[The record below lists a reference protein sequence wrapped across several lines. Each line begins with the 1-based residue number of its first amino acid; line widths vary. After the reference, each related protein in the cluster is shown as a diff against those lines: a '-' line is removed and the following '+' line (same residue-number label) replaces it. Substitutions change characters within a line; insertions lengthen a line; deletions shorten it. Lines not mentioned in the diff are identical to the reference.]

1 MNKIQAIQRSK
12 LNTSYGGVGSTID
25 TIENLSYI
33 VDPFNE
39 WYIYKKLANTRHR
52 RDVYPRLIH
61 KEDRLQE
68 RVKKLG
74 FGNLREFFLTEAFE
88 GENIKEWNPNPE
100 SIKRMVSSHYFP
112 RMFYCSNPKC
122 HKLHKINDWKNEWK
136 LGDWDKRVPK
146 CHYCSQKKGT
156 KVFAPN
162 LIQVRFV
169 LASMETGDL
178 RDLPWGQIYAKKGT
192 NDGCPSV
199 WDFTLKPTIAERNVT
214 FNIRKGGSDLI
225 DINIKSDNGV
235 IVTMAEIM
243 NHYFIMD
250 LNGKK
255 VAYRPVI
262 RSANNVYFSYVVS
275 SVYIPKYVPTQQEID
290 DIKYKVD
297 NYTAS
302 AKQIAGERGCH
313 LSAAEIQAIIDNNF
327 TVPFP
332 DYSTEEMFRLDE
344 FDCLTN
350 DANYKDGVFADDEDR
365 LLVEKYMWT
374 SPSISCI
381 KQLYLFKRLNVTS
394 AQVAYSRIDKISPS
408 CLANW
413 KGKSDNPKYWYDV
426 NSNSINQD
434 VEVAL
439 HPTCEDISTVE
450 RMPVVSSYGEGFFV
464 ELDKSEMPKEENEKA
479 VFLHT
484 LSHLVMKSLEFYCGY
499 PISSMNERL
508 YILPQK
514 ITKADDDKYG
524 FMIYSANGEAGSYGG
539 ITSLFETGKIET
551 IIRQAFESAEDCPN
565 DPICE
570 SEGGSCFACVHI
582 PETACELFNSKLNRN
597 VVINYWTDKKEVM
610 ETDKSVD
617 STTILVSECSYRAA
631 DKIDDNQ
638 RHNSKT
644 TNITTSNNP
653 SQPNIADD
661 DDILA

>member
-25 TIENLSYI
+25 TIDNLSYI

-39 WYIYKKLANTRHR
+39 WPIYKKLENIRHR
-52 RDVYPRLIH
+52 NDVYPRLIH
-61 KEDRLQE
+61 KEDRLLE
-68 RVKKLG
+68 RIKKVG
-74 FGNLREFFLTEAFE
+74 FSELKEFFLTESFE
-88 GENIKEWNPNPE
+88 GEDIKEWLPIDGQ
-100 SIKRMVSSHYFP
+100 IKRMVSSHYFP
-112 RMFYCSNPKC
+112 RMFYCPKC
-122 HKLHKINDWKNEWK
+122 HRLHEINEWK
-136 LGDWDKRVPK
+136 NNWAFGEWEKRVPK
-146 CHYCSQKKGT
+146 CHYCSQKKGK

-178 RDLPWGQIYAKKGT
+178 RDLPWGQIYAKKGK

-199 WDFTLKPTIAERNVT
+199 WDFTLNPPISERNVT

-225 DINIKSDNGV
+225 DINVKSDNGV

-243 NHYFIMD
+243 NHYFVMN
-250 LNGKK
+250 LNGRN

-262 RSANNVYFSYVVS
+262 RSANNVYFSYVIN
-275 SVYIPKYVPTQQEID
+275 SVYIPKYVPTSQEIAK
-290 DIKYKVD
+290 IKTAVEED
-297 NYTAS
+297 NWDA
-302 AKQIAGERGCH
+302 AKIKTRYDSIIH
-313 LSAAEIQAIIDNNF
+313 LSVQEIQAIIDNDYV
-327 TVPFP
+327 VPFP

-350 DANYKDGVFADDEDR
+350 DVNYKDGVFADDEDR
-365 LLVEKYMWT
+365 LLVEKYEW
-374 SPSISCI
+374 SSQPISCI

-394 AQVAYSRIDKISPS
+394 AQVAYSRIEKISPS
-408 CLANW
+408 YLASW
-413 KGKSDNPKYWYDV
+413 KGKSENPKFWYDV
-426 NSNSINQD
+426 NSNSINQN

-439 HPTCEDISTVE
+439 HPTCEDITNVD

-464 ELDKSEMPKEENEKA
+464 ELDKNKMPKDEIEKA

-508 YILPQK
+508 YILPK
-514 ITKADDDKYG
+514 SITMADEDKYG

-570 SEGGSCFACVHI
+570 SEGGSCFACVQI
-582 PETACELFNSKLNRN
+582 PETACELFNKKLSRN
-597 VVINYWTDKKEVM
+597 VIKDWNAKNL
-610 ETDKSVD
+610 SV
-617 STTILVSECSYRAA
+617 
-631 DKIDDNQ
+631 
-638 RHNSKT
+638 
-644 TNITTSNNP
+644 TS
-653 SQPNIADD
+653 DTVE
-661 DDILA
+661 

>member
-25 TIENLSYI
+25 TIDNLSYMI
-33 VDPFNE
+33 MPFNE
-39 WYIYKKLANTRHR
+39 WAINEYIKDKRNAKYVSDLLVE
-52 RDVYPRLIH
+52 D
-61 KEDRLQE
+61 DRLKE
-68 RVKKLG
+68 RIKRLG
-74 FGNLREFFLTEAFE
+74 FVKLDKFYVTDPFE
-88 GENIKEWNPNPE
+88 GEDVKEWE
-100 SIKRMVSSHYFP
+100 SKPGLEKRMVTSHYFP
-112 RMFYCSNPKC
+112 RMFYCPKC
-122 HKLHKINDWKNEWK
+122 HRLHKIDDWETGWEDNKVDNNWKN
-136 LGDWDKRVPK
+136 RVPK
-146 CHYCSQKKGT
+146 CHYCSQKKGK

-178 RDLPWGQIYAKKGT
+178 RDLPWGQIYAKKGI

-199 WDFTLKPTIAERNVT
+199 WDFTFNPPISERNVT

-225 DINIKSDNGV
+225 DISVKSDNGV

-243 NHYFIMD
+243 NHYFVMD
-250 LNGKK
+250 LNGKR

-262 RSANNVYFSYVVS
+262 RSANNVYFSYVVN

-290 DIKYKVD
+290 TIQTAVEEDNWNAAKIKARYS
-297 NYTAS
+297 T
-302 AKQIAGERGCH
+302 IH
-313 LSAAEIQAIIDNNF
+313 LSVQEIQAIIDNDYV
-327 TVPFP
+327 VPFP

-350 DANYKDGVFADDEDR
+350 DANYKNGVFADDEDR
-365 LLVEKYMWT
+365 LLVEKYEW
-374 SPSISCI
+374 SSQPISCI

-408 CLANW
+408 YLASW
-413 KGKSDNPKYWYDV
+413 KGKSDTPKFWYDV
-426 NSNSINQD
+426 NSKSINQN

-439 HPTCEDISTVE
+439 HPTCEDITKVE

-464 ELDKSEMPKEENEKA
+464 ELDKDKMPKDEIEKA

-508 YILPQK
+508 YILPKK
-514 ITKADDDKYG
+514 ITKAEEDKYG

-551 IIRQAFESAEDCPN
+551 IIKQAFESAEDCPN

-570 SEGGSCFACVHI
+570 SEGGSCFACVQI
-582 PETACELFNSKLNRN
+582 PETACELFNGKLSRN
-597 VVINYWTDKKEVM
+597 VVVNYWNGKKDVVDID
-610 ETDKSVD
+610 ETDDKGTV
-617 STTILVSECSYRAA
+617 AA
-631 DKIDDNQ
+631 PESSSLAVVMDE
-638 RHNSKT
+638 
-644 TNITTSNNP
+644 
-653 SQPNIADD
+653 

>member
-25 TIENLSYI
+25 TIDNLSYI

-39 WYIYKKLANTRHR
+39 WPIYQLLENKRHR
-52 RDVYPRLIH
+52 KDVYPRLIH
-61 KEDRLQE
+61 KEGRLLE
-68 RVKKLG
+68 RIKKVG
-74 FGNLREFFLTEAFE
+74 FYKLKEFFLTESFE
-88 GENIKEWNPNPE
+88 GEDIKEWNPNPE
-100 SIKRMVSSHYFP
+100 PMRRMVSCHYFP
-112 RMFYCSNPKC
+112 RMFYCPKC
-122 HKLHKINDWKNEWK
+122 HRLHEINEWRNNWA
-136 LGDWDKRVPK
+136 LGDWEKRVPK
-146 CHYCSQKKGT
+146 CYHCSQNRRKN
-156 KVFAPN
+156 VFGPN

-178 RDLPWGQIYAKKGT
+178 RDLPWGQIYAKKGI
-192 NDGCPSV
+192 NDICPSV
-199 WDFTLKPTIAERNVT
+199 WDFTLNSPIVERDVT

-225 DINIKSDNGV
+225 DINVKSDNGV

-243 NHYFIMD
+243 NHYFVMD
-250 LNGKK
+250 LNGRK

-275 SVYIPKYVPTQQEID
+275 SIYIPKYVPTQQEID
-290 DIKYKVD
+290 DIKYKVE
-297 NYTAS
+297 NYKATA
-302 AKQIAGERGCH
+302 KLIAGEQGCH
-313 LSAAEIQAIIDNNF
+313 LSEAEIQAIIDNDYV
-327 TVPFP
+327 VPNL

-365 LLVEKYMWT
+365 LLVEKYKW
-374 SPSISCI
+374 SSQKISCI

-408 CLANW
+408 SLASW
-413 KGKSDNPKYWYDV
+413 KGKSENPKFWYDV
-426 NSNSINQD
+426 NCGHTNDGNNRPINQN

-439 HPTCEDISTVE
+439 HPTCDDITNVI

-464 ELDKSEMPKEENEKA
+464 ELDNENMPDDDGLKEI
-479 VFLHT
+479 FLHT

-508 YILPQK
+508 YILPK
-514 ITKADDDKYG
+514 NKTDSNDDKYG
-524 FMIYSANGEAGSYGG
+524 FLIYSANGEAGSYGG

-570 SEGGSCFACVHI
+570 SEGGSCFACVQI
-582 PETACELFNSKLNRN
+582 PETACELFNKKLSRK
-597 VVINYWTDKKEVM
+597 VIKDWNAKNL
-610 ETDKSVD
+610 SVTSD
-617 STTILVSECSYRAA
+617 TVECH
-631 DKIDDNQ
+631 DDDN
-638 RHNSKT
+638 
-644 TNITTSNNP
+644 
-653 SQPNIADD
+653 DD
-661 DDILA
+661 DDVILA